1 LGVRARYESQAF
13 CVGYSQLIAMQE
25 YDVAREYDL
34 STAEGIAKQKQLVNK
49 RLGLGSEV
57 FDGLQPHPT
66 YAKLSC

>member
-1 LGVRARYESQAF
+1 
-13 CVGYSQLIAMQE
+13 MQE

-57 FDGLQPHPT
+57 FDGLQPPPT
-66 YAKLSC
+66 SPTSVANVSSGSD

>member
-1 LGVRARYESQAF
+1 MEW
-13 CVGYSQLIAMQE
+13 LIAMQE

-57 FDGLQPHPT
+57 FDGLQPATPYLPNSVT
-66 YAKLSC
+66 NMSSGSD

>member
-1 LGVRARYESQAF
+1 
-13 CVGYSQLIAMQE
+13 MQE

-57 FDGLQPHPT
+57 FDGLQPSESPPV
-66 YAKLSC
+66 ADVNSGSN